1 LLYEKGIK
9 LRERIDQGNHLF
21 IMALGLVPPWAVDE
35 VRFTAEEKRLDLH
48 VNFPRGS
55 QFPCPVCG
63 QDCPVY
69 DAQEKVWRH
78 LDFFQQAAYL
88 RAPVPRVQCPEHG
101 VHWVSVPLGREGS
114 GFTLLFEALV
124 MAMVREMPVL
134 TVSRLVRETDQRLW
148 RVLDHYVAKAR
159 AAVDLPEVRAIGI
172 DETCSR
178 RGHDY
183 ISLFVDL
190 EAKRLLF
197 ATPGKD
203 AKTIK
208 KFVEN
213 LQAHGGSAEAI
224 TEVSM
229 ELSPAFQKGAA
240 EHLSNAQVTFDRFHL
255 MKLVNEAVDAVRKG
269 ETLSQPNLKK
279 SRWLWLKNP
288 GKLSAKQS
296 ARLQELL
303 KNQNIK
309 TAQAYPLRLTF
320 QEIFT
325 IKNPHQGATLL
336 KAWMENAKTSGLL
349 PLVKV
354 AYTLMNHWDGIL
366 RWFESQITNG
376 ILEGFNSLIQS
387 ARAKARGYRTHK
399 NFINMAY
406 QILGKLDLRLST

>member
-1 LLYEKGIK
+1 MDKGN
-9 LRERIDQGNHLF
+9 QLF
-21 IMALGLVPPWAVDE
+21 TLALGLVPPWMVDE

-48 VNFPRGS
+48 VNFPKGS
-55 QFPCPVCG
+55 RFPCPVCG

-69 DAQEKVWRH
+69 DTQEKVWRH
-78 LDFFQQAAYL
+78 LDFFQHAAYL
-88 RAPVPRVQCPEHG
+88 HARVPRVQCPEHG
-101 VHWVSVPLGREGS
+101 VHLVSVPWAREGS

-134 TVSRLVRETDQRLW
+134 TVARLVRETDQRLW

-159 AAVDLPEVRAIGI
+159 EAVDMSEVHAIGV
-172 DETCSR
+172 DETSSR

-203 AKTIK
+203 AKTFE
-208 KFVEN
+208 KFAED
-213 LQAHGGSAEAI
+213 LQAHGGNAEAI

-229 ELSPAFQKGAA
+229 DLSPAFQKGAA
-240 EHLSNAQVTFDRFHL
+240 EHLPNAQITFDRFHL
-255 MKLVNEAVDAVRKG
+255 LKLINEAVDAVRKG
-269 ETLSQPNLKK
+269 EAISQPDLKK

-288 GKLSAKQS
+288 GKLSAKQT
-296 ARLQELL
+296 AKLQELL
-303 KNQNIK
+303 KLQNLK
-309 TAQAYPLRLTF
+309 TAQAYQFRLTF

-325 IKNPHQGATLL
+325 IQNRHQGAVLL
-336 KAWMENAKTSGLL
+336 KAWMENAKASGLP

-354 AYTLMNHWDGIL
+354 TYTLMNHWDGVL

-376 ILEGFNSLIQS
+376 ILEGFNSLLQS
-387 ARAKARGYRTHK
+387 AKAKARGYRTHK

-406 QILGKLDLRLST
+406 LILGKLDLRLPT

>member
-1 LLYEKGIK
+1 MGSK
-9 LRERIDQGNHLF
+9 LRATMDQGNQLF
-21 IMALGLVPPWAVDE
+21 TLALGLVPPWMVDE
-35 VRFTAEEKRLDLH
+35 VQFTAEEKRLDLH

-55 QFPCPVCG
+55 RFPCPVCG

-69 DAQEKVWRH
+69 DTQEKVWRR
-78 LDFFQQAAYL
+78 LDFFQHAAYL
-88 RAPVPRVQCPEHG
+88 HARVPRVQSPEHG
-101 VHWVSVPLGREGS
+101 VHLVPVPWAREGS

-134 TVSRLVRETDQRLW
+134 TVARMVGETDQRLW
-148 RVLDHYVAKAR
+148 RVIDHYVAKAR
-159 AAVDLPEVRAIGI
+159 EAVDMSEVHAIGV
-172 DETCSR
+172 DETSSR

-190 EAKRLLF
+190 KAKRLLF

-203 AKTIK
+203 AQTFE
-208 KFVEN
+208 KFAED
-213 LQAHGGSAEAI
+213 LQAHSGSAEAI

-229 ELSPAFQKGAA
+229 DLSPAFQKGAA
-240 EHLSNAQVTFDRFHL
+240 EHLPNAQVTFDRFHL

-269 ETLSQPNLKK
+269 EAHSQPDLKK

-288 GKLSAKQS
+288 ERLSAKQS
-296 ARLQELL
+296 TKLQELL
-303 KNQNIK
+303 KNQNLK
-309 TAQAYPLRLTF
+309 TAQAYQFRLTF

-325 IKNPHQGATLL
+325 IQNRHQGAVLL
-336 KAWMENAKTSGLL
+336 KAWIENAKASGLP

-354 AYTLMNHWDGIL
+354 AYTLMNHWDGVL

-376 ILEGFNSLIQS
+376 ILEGFNSLLQS
-387 ARAKARGYRTHK
+387 AKAKARGYRTHK

-406 QILGKLDLRLST
+406 LILGKLDLRLPT